1 MKLTV
6 TLQEEYSRGELL
18 LRSFFGFLYIMF
30 PHAFLLLFFGIWGS
44 ILSFISFWIILFTGR
59 YPESF
64 FEFQVKLMRWQ
75 LRLNARMYNLVDDYP
90 SFGLD
95 GTDEL
100 TSLEIPYPEN
110 LGRGHLLLK
119 AFFGWL
125 YCALPHVFVLYF
137 RLLATMVV
145 SFLAWWIVLFTGK
158 FPEGMHGFITGT
170 LRWGTRLG
178 LYLGNMTD
186 EYPPFSG
193 RE

>member
-1 MKLTV
+1 MKLSV

-18 LRSFFGFLYIMF
+18 LRSFFGFFYIML
-30 PHAFLLLFFGIWGS
+30 PHAFFLMFFGIWGS

-75 LRLNARMYNLVDDYP
+75 LRVNSRMYNLSDGYP
-90 SFGLD
+90 SFWLD
-95 GTDEL
+95 GTDEY
-100 TSLEIPYPEN
+100 TSLEVEYPEQ

-125 YCALPHVFVLYF
+125 YVLFPHAFLLYF
-137 RLLATMVV
+137 RMIATAVL
-145 SFLAWWIVLFTGK
+145 SFLAWWAVLFTGQY
-158 FPEGMHGFITGT
+158 PESWHRFNVGT

-178 LYLGNMTD
+178 LYIGNMTD
-186 EYPPFSG
+186 VYPPFSG
-193 RE
+193 KE